1 MRTSTKLTLGTAATI
16 VALALM
22 QPSVLERLGLPTE
35 QAGAAIAPAAPPTM
49 PVPVAAV
56 LRETLPITLDYP
68 ARTEAIRDVTLQ
80 AKISG
85 FVLEQHA
92 TDGSDVE
99 AGDLLY
105 RIDSRDFEAAL
116 DQSKAQ
122 LARDEAQLGYLRS
135 SLQRGTELAK
145 SGYLAKDNFDQRTS
159 AVRQAEAAI
168 LIDKAAIRSAE
179 INVGYTEIRA
189 PFAGRLGRNQ
199 ASVGTL
205 VAASATALN
214 SLVQLDP
221 IYVTFNPSETDLAT
235 IQSARAR
242 GAVAADVT
250 VPGTAVAEHKG
261 TLTFLD
267 NSVER
272 ATGTIAARATIK
284 NSDLVLLPGQY
295 VRVRLLIGE
304 HPNALT
310 VPQAA
315 LGSSQLGKYLYVVGK
330 DNKVEQRPV
339 TLGSTHGDRVQV
351 VAGVTEGEQVITGN
365 LQKIGPG
372 LPVQIVAA
380 R

>member
-22 QPSVLERLGLPTE
+22 QPAVIERLGLPAE
-35 QAGAAIAPAAPPTM
+35 QGGAATAPAAPPAM
-49 PVPVAAV
+49 PVPVVPV
-56 LRETLPITLDYP
+56 LRETLPITLAYP
-68 ARTEAIRDVTLQ
+68 GRTEAIRDVTLQ
-80 AKISG
+80 AKVSG
-85 FVLEQHA
+85 YVIAQHA
-92 TDGSDVE
+92 SDGSDVK

-105 RIDSRDFEAAL
+105 EIDASDYATAL

-145 SGYLAKDNFDQRTS
+145 SGYLAKDNFDQRSS

-168 LIDKAAIRSAE
+168 LIDRAAIRAAE
-179 INVGYTEIRA
+179 RNIGYTRIRA

-205 VAASATALN
+205 VGASSTALN
-214 SLVQLDP
+214 SVVQLDP
-221 IYVTFNPSETDLAT
+221 IYVTFNPSETDLAR
-235 IQSARAR
+235 IQAAQAG
-242 GAVAADVT
+242 GAVAAEVT
-250 VPGTAVAEHKG
+250 VPGAAGPGHRG

-267 NSVER
+267 NSVDR
-272 ATGTIAARATIK
+272 ATGTILARATIK
-284 NSDLVLLPGQY
+284 NSSFALLPGQY

-304 HPNALT
+304 QPNALT

-315 LGSSQLGKYLYVVGK
+315 LGSSQLGKYLYVVGEGS
-330 DNKVEQRPV
+330 KVEQRPV
-339 TLGSTHGDRVQV
+339 TLGTTHGDRVEV
-351 VAGVTEGEQVITGN
+351 VSGVAVGEPVVTGN

-372 LPVQIVAA
+372 MPVEIMAA

>member
-250 VPGTAVAEHKG
+250 VP
-261 TLTFLD
+261 
-267 NSVER
+267 
-272 ATGTIAARATIK
+272 
-284 NSDLVLLPGQY
+284 
-295 VRVRLLIGE
+295 
-304 HPNALT
+304 
-310 VPQAA
+310 
-315 LGSSQLGKYLYVVGK
+315 
-330 DNKVEQRPV
+330 
-339 TLGSTHGDRVQV
+339 
-351 VAGVTEGEQVITGN
+351 
-365 LQKIGPG
+365 
-372 LPVQIVAA
+372 
-380 R
+380 

>member
-22 QPSVLERLGLPTE
+22 QPSVIEQLGLPTE
-35 QAGAAIAPAAPPTM
+35 QAGAATAPTAPPAM
-49 PVPVAAV
+49 PVPVASV

-68 ARTEAIRDVTLQ
+68 ARTEAMRDVTLK

-85 FVLEQHA
+85 YVIEQHA
-92 TDGSDVE
+92 ADGSDVA

-105 RIDSRDFEAAL
+105 RIDARDFETAL

-145 SGYLAKDNFDQRTS
+145 SGYLAKDNFDQRSS
-159 AVRQAEAAI
+159 AVRQAEASI
-168 LIDKAAIRSAE
+168 LIDKAAIRAAE
-179 INVGYTEIRA
+179 LNVGYSEIRA
-189 PFAGRLGRNQ
+189 PFSGRLGRNQ

-205 VAASATALN
+205 LAASATALN

-235 IQSARAR
+235 IQAARAR

-250 VPGTAVAEHKG
+250 VPGIRGTEHKG

-272 ATGTIAARATIK
+272 ATGTIVARATIK
-284 NSDLVLLPGQY
+284 NSDFILLPGQY
-295 VRVRLLIGE
+295 LRVRLLIGE
-304 HPNALT
+304 QANALT

-339 TLGSTHGDRVQV
+339 TLGTTHGDRVQV
-351 VAGVTEGEQVITGN
+351 VSGVTAGEQVITGN

-372 LPVQIVAA
+372 LPVQILAA
-380 R
+380 Q